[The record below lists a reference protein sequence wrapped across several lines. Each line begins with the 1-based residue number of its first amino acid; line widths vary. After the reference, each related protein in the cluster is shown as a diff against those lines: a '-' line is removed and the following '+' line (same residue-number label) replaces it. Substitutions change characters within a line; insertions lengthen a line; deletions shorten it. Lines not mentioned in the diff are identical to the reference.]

1 MTDEESKQGKF
12 KAQKHPKITS
22 FTFKDAKSVGDVMRS
37 MDAKHCLVH
46 DFVVITGKI
55 QKIMRVGRWE

>member
-1 MTDEESKQGKF
+1 MTDKEGNNREKF

-37 MDAKHCLVH
+37 MDAKHILVH

-55 QKIMRVGRWE
+55 QKIRRDGA